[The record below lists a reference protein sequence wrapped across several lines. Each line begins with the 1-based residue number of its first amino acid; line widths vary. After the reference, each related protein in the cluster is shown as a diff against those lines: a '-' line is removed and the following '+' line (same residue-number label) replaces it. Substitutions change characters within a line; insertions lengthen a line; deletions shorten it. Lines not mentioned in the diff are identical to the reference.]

1 MSMRSAPGAAAAIT
15 NPYTC
20 RISCVRCRGSDVTC
34 LDYSEHRDEI
44 LPSCRAHFHTPAE
57 MYLRANRS
65 HLIAGKLD

>member
-1 MSMRSAPGAAAAIT
+1 M
-15 NPYTC
+15 
-20 RISCVRCRGSDVTC
+20 SCVRCRGSDVTC
-34 LDYSEHRDEI
+34 LDYSERRDEI